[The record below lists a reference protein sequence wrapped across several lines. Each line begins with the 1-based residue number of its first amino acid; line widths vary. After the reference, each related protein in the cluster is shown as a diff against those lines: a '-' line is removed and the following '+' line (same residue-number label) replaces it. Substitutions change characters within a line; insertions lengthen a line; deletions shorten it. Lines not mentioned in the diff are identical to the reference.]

1 MKAFQ
6 SGRLLTA
13 VIVTLFSGGLGPEIT
28 GRVQL
33 AILVQSGRGG
43 RFNPVGPAATDLKT
57 IQPQINQFGHR
68 VGSSFDRSE
77 VKHIGGSD

>member
-28 GRVQL
+28 AASSLPFLFRADEA
-33 AILVQSGRGG
+33 AI
-43 RFNPVGPAATDLKT
+43 
-57 IQPQINQFGHR
+57 
-68 VGSSFDRSE
+68 
-77 VKHIGGSD
+77 